1 MTLDE
6 KKIQK
11 REKRRLYRLKKKEE
25 SKSGIKPAP
34 TKMISLSAKKKSRRL
49 GKSNTVSK
57 IPSGVKNLSQM
68 NFSKINGDSIGN
80 LNNPHSHPQQINL
93 ILAETENNFIPLIP
107 LVSDEVQIKMLQ
119 EKERMQEFLFNKL
132 KSKGASIV
140 TTNGKL
146 TAAQQGNKSIDSF
159 FNSVNKAKDKVID
172 LTDNSDIDITQEEYE
187 KKQNSIRC
195 NMNIIPTDEEAREVL
210 NKLTQGKMI
219 DLIALKHLDQTNP
232 ILYAKVHNMYLES
245 LKQKQKQRTINKD
258 ELVGKTNQAG
268 KTNINAINPQPQP
281 IVKKNVKF
289 PIEDQELYK
298 NPEAYSLEKKYLEKP
313 IGTKPLIPNE
323 HITKIFKIW
332 DFMHSFKNK
341 LNISE
346 FSPEQLY
353 FALNHFSEEEI
364 PLITEIHSAFIYI
377 IGEQLVS
384 TEYPVLMNNDE
395 NELTLLK
402 ILIENHSAPKRFIYK
417 KTWVEILRVVLNSK
431 MFELMVTEDLS
442 KLATRLKY
450 HDSRNYNLL
459 SYEEKMMLL
468 EYLLNTVIGLDYIR
482 DTIKSDMENR
492 AELNKE
498 KVSLANEL
506 RMIESRKR
514 EIERQEKF
522 TKPKEKVDALTTKIN
537 TLVEDNP
544 NLNRQQLFKLRK
556 ELESEREVFRSVIK
570 EAEEIEGNRTKILA
584 RIDKITA
591 EMREIP
597 STNKKFIGFDGLRNE
612 YYFFPH
618 QATKLYLKKNLLLHS
633 GSGSKRSFEWREY
646 THEEEIKELLSKLS
660 EKGINEMSLIMKLNK
675 LFPKRLKLKKS
686 NTKEN
691 TVNPDDKMVV
701 DDETNQNSASSEE
714 NPTSKE
720 ILKSALEWKNLVADK
735 LNKKFENSD
744 SYEEISQRFTD
755 LEEQITDYFYQD
767 DKEWETYDVRQ
778 NFKAWLGMTQN
789 VQELAKAILMF
800 NFRFKNP
807 YKIND
812 STNKSKIIE
821 DEEDQGE
828 VVHSIF
834 KPDNTLDPFTLN
846 SKRAIAPKARLW
858 SKELEGMDEFFV
870 KYVHDVKS
878 VSSLFLGF
886 FIFESVFYDLV
897 KRREIYKKKS
907 KDSKDTAVNNFD
919 DDNSNISSSNRDPVS
934 DSKNKKVDLD
944 EFYYDEKIYSN
955 EMVVDVESSY
965 NNQIK
970 NSKNTINN
978 IATSNIVS
986 SNLFN
991 EPSSRT
997 RSRRPVNNNNTS
1009 NKLSNSNIPTK
1020 KKTIVS

>member
-25 SKSGIKPAP
+25 SKTGLQSSS

-49 GKSNTVSK
+49 GKSSTISK
-57 IPSGVKNLSQM
+57 LSSEVKNLTQL
-68 NFSKINGDSIGN
+68 NFSQINAKTIGN
-80 LNNPHSHPQQINL
+80 SNNPHPHQINL
-93 ILAETENNFIPLIP
+93 ILAETENKLFPLIP
-107 LVSDEVQIKMLQ
+107 LVSDEVQSKMLE
-119 EKERMQEFLFNKL
+119 EKSRMQEFLFNKL

-159 FNSVNKAKDKVID
+159 FNSVNRSKDKIID
-172 LTDNSDIDITQEEYE
+172 LTDNSDLSQEEYE
-187 KKQNSIRC
+187 KKHNSSKC
-195 NMNIIPTDEEAREVL
+195 SMNIIPTDEEAREVL

-219 DLIALKHLDQTNP
+219 DLIALKQLDQTNP

-245 LKQKQKQRTINKD
+245 LKQKQKQRSINKE
-258 ELVGKTNQAG
+258 ELTKQNQSNQGKQQ
-268 KTNINAINPQPQP
+268 INVNPQPV
-281 IVKKNVKF
+281 VKKNVKF
-289 PIEDQELYK
+289 PIDDTELYK
-298 NPEAYSLEKKYLEKP
+298 YPEAYSLGKQFLEKP
-313 IGTKPLIPNE
+313 IGSKPLIPNE
-323 HITKIFKIW
+323 HLTKIFKIW

-364 PLITEIHSAFIYI
+364 PLITEIHSAFIHA
-377 IGEQLVS
+377 IGEQLVV
-384 TEYPVLMNNDE
+384 TEYSVLMNNDE
-395 NELTLLK
+395 FELTLLK

-417 KTWVEILRVVLNSK
+417 KTWVEILRIVLTSK
-431 MFELMVTEDLS
+431 MFEMMITEDLS
-442 KLATRLKY
+442 KLAARLKY

-459 SYEEKMMLL
+459 SYEEKMIML

-498 KVSLANEL
+498 KVGITNEL

-522 TKPKEKVDALTTKIN
+522 TKPKEKVDALNNRIN

-570 EAEEIEGNRTKILA
+570 EAEEIETNRTKIIA

-597 STNKKFIGFDGLRNE
+597 STNKKLIGLDGFRNE

-618 QATKLYLKKNLLLHS
+618 QTTKLYLKRIVHT
-633 GSGSKRSFEWREY
+633 GSRKSYEWREF
-646 THEEEIKELLSKLS
+646 TQEEEIKELLTKLS

-686 NTKEN
+686 NAKDN
-691 TVNPDDKMVV
+691 IVSNSDDKMVV
-701 DDETNQNSASSEE
+701 DDESNLKNASSEE

-735 LNKKFENSD
+735 FNKKFENSD
-744 SYEEISQRFTD
+744 SYEEISQRFND

-767 DKEWETYDVRQ
+767 DKEWEAYDVRQ
-778 NFKAWLGMTQN
+778 NFKAWLNMTQN
-789 VQELAKAILMF
+789 VQEFAKAILMF

-812 STNKSKIIE
+812 TGNKSKIIE
-821 DEEDQGE
+821 DDDDQGE
-828 VVHSIF
+828 MPHTIL
-834 KPDNTLDPFTLN
+834 KPDYTLDPFVLN
-846 SKRAIAPKARLW
+846 PKRALAPKARLW
-858 SKELEGMDEFFV
+858 SRELEGMDEFFV
-870 KYVHDVKS
+870 KYVNDVKS
-878 VSSLFLGF
+878 IPSLFLGF
-886 FIFESVFYDLV
+886 FIFESIFYDLV

-907 KDSKDTAVNNFD
+907 KDAKDTNSNNFD
-919 DDNSNISSSNRDPVS
+919 DDNSNMSSSNRDPIS
-934 DSKNKKVDLD
+934 ESKNKKVDLD

-955 EMVVDVESSY
+955 EIVVDVESSY
-965 NNQIK
+965 NSNQVK
-970 NSKNTINN
+970 NSKNNINNISGNN
-978 IATSNIVS
+978 IATST
-986 SNLFN
+986 LFN

-997 RSRRPVNNNNTS
+997 RSRRPVNNNNNTNN
-1009 NKLSNSNIPTK
+1009 NKLSNNNISTK